1 MTTGGGSRRQPLT
14 VIITTA
20 GDDKSRIWFE
30 QDFLA
35 TNTLEAAADGTHSND
50 GLFAFVARLDDD
62 DDWQDATLW
71 PKANPNM
78 PQAFPDGVPDWAEG
92 MGTPKLEYLTEQ
104 AENAALNPADENG
117 FKRYHANIK
126 VTSIERAIPPAL
138 WSRCDGELE
147 EWPLQS
153 YGGFDLGRSDDW
165 AAAAVI
171 AKIDETE
178 NGQPIWQ
185 IKAQTWC
192 AAGGSVD
199 LKTHPFREWV
209 SSGRVRVCTGDAVDF
224 ADVEEWIVEANNE
237 LGVVQWNYDDTF
249 ADQLAQNLLNSH
261 GVIVHP
267 FHQNAKSYNEPLR
280 SLLRVIRQ
288 QRLRHGGDPVLAWQA
303 SNLVIRRDA
312 RDQWMPDKSESIN
325 KIDAIVAALMAYE
338 AGLYG
343 EFKGSEPGVF
353 VF

>member
-1 MTTGGGSRRQPLT
+1 
-14 VIITTA
+14 
-20 GDDKSRIWFE
+20 
-30 QDFLA
+30 
-35 TNTLEAAADGTHSND
+35 
-50 GLFAFVARLDDD
+50 
-62 DDWQDATLW
+62 
-71 PKANPNM
+71 M
-78 PQAFPDGVPDWAEG
+78 PQAFPDGVPEWAEG

-178 NGQPIWQ
+178 SGQPIWQ

-209 SSGRVRVCTGDAVDF
+209 SSGRVRVCTGESDRPEWDEHRKTRRSQSELPTACVGRFLQKPVGPGAIRRCRPVVSIAAV
-224 ADVEEWIVEANNE
+224 
-237 LGVVQWNYDDTF
+237 
-249 ADQLAQNLLNSH
+249 
-261 GVIVHP
+261 
-267 FHQNAKSYNEPLR
+267 
-280 SLLRVIRQ
+280 RQ
-288 QRLRHGGDPVLAWQA
+288 QVLQI
-303 SNLVIRRDA
+303 VCMPEKRIRDTC
-312 RDQWMPDKSESIN
+312 
-325 KIDAIVAALMAYE
+325 
-338 AGLYG
+338 
-343 EFKGSEPGVF
+343 
-353 VF
+353 